1 MLPNKFRFVH
11 QSKPMIKERL
21 TTCETLLYRWLHF
34 HQNQTKPEEL
44 NLQYFQVWTAEFLTE
59 KASGEDIDQ
68 ALLRLMQL
76 RLIYLNDGGTLA
88 IAPEEQP
95 GVQMAPLPRKFWQA
109 WSWEHHLAAGSLAI
123 ASVVLMAVSAFALW
137 QNTNAPLDMTESA
150 TVTEQVLGENNPE

>member
-44 NLQYFQVWTAEFLTE
+44 NLQYFQVWTAEFLAE

-95 GVQMAPLPRKFWQA
+95 GVQMAPSPEIL
-109 WSWEHHLAAGSLAI
+109 
-123 ASVVLMAVSAFALW
+123 ASVVLGAPFGGGQFGDRLGGFDGRLCLCPVAKHRCALGHDRISNRYGTGAW
-137 QNTNAPLDMTESA
+137 RK
-150 TVTEQVLGENNPE
+150 